1 MEKFTKPADI
11 YRLVEAGVLPEK
23 DVPRAL
29 AACGLRPDAAGWRRF
44 FDRLFLSL
52 GTTLLLAGIIFFFAY
67 NWDDMGRLAKLGL
80 VQGGILV
87 AALYSR
93 QKGLD
98 DLVGKVSLTAAAVL
112 VGALLAV
119 YGQVYQTGADSWGL
133 FFTWAL
139 LIAGWAVLARFAPLW
154 LILVGL
160 ANVSLMLY
168 WEQIVRAVH
177 RPDGVL
183 LYLVVAAVNLSIYIA
198 WEELSLRSLGWLT
211 TRRYGVVV
219 AAWSTGCV
227 TLMAVMEIFDDH
239 SGLGWLY
246 LPLAAAGFSYAY
258 FRTRDLVVLALIMLS
273 SIVAAT
279 SLMIEVMGWRDEFMF
294 LFYGLFV
301 VGMTA
306 AAAALLRRI
315 SRAWEEAL

>member
-11 YRLVEAGVLPEK
+11 YRLAEAGVLPEK
-23 DVPRAL
+23 DVPLAL
-29 AACGLRPDAAGWRRF
+29 VACGLRPDTVGWRRF
-44 FDRLFLSL
+44 FDRLFLLL

-67 NWDDMGRLAKLGL
+67 NWDEMGKFVKFAL
-80 VQGGILV
+80 VQ
-87 AALYSR
+87 AAMLAAVLLAW

-98 DLVGKVSLTAAAVL
+98 TLLGKISITAGAVL

-177 RPDGVL
+177 RPDGAL
-183 LYLVVAAVNLSIYIA
+183 LYLAVATVNLSIYIA
-198 WEELSLRSLGWLT
+198 WEELSLRGLGWLT
-211 TRRYGVVV
+211 TSRYGVVV
-219 AAWSTGCV
+219 AAWSTGCG
-227 TLMAVMEIFDDH
+227 TLMAVMEIFDNH
-239 SGLGWLY
+239 GGLGLAY
-246 LPLAAAGFSYAY
+246 LPLVGAAFAYAY
-258 FRTRDLVVLALIMLS
+258 LRTRDLVVLALVMLS

-315 SRAWEEAL
+315 SRVWAVAP